1 MKLQNQLTTSL
12 HSFRRLLTAKKIP
25 GIILG
30 TVLFLCTTPTL
41 LYLLTASKVLGDLPD
56 AKALS
61 QHETLEAARIYS
73 IDGVLLGTYHIE
85 NRTSVSLDSVPEFLI
100 NSLLATE
107 DHRFYSHTGIDILS
121 LFRVVG
127 KTFFLM
133 DEGAGGGSTLTQ
145 QLAKSWYPR
154 TRSGLWGLM
163 ITKFS
168 EMATAREIENHFS
181 KDEIL
186 EMYLNSV
193 SFGEEIYGIQAA
205 SLRYF
210 SKPCTHLVPQ
220 EAALLVGMLK
230 APSRYH
236 PMKHP
241 DQAKARRNT
250 VLAQLKGYG
259 IENERVIDSL
269 SRLPIEIAYS
279 KKTHHDG
286 LAPHFRE
293 HLRQELTKW
302 CQQYEEAYGKK
313 LDLYRSGLR
322 ITTSIHSRMQ
332 SYAESA
338 LKSQMKVVQEK
349 FDRHWKGYNKFKAS
363 KGYVEELIS
372 RSRQVAA
379 FRQDSLSQD
388 SIYALLRATP
398 ATPGFSWSVSDEAIS
413 VLDSIILDAFTLQA
427 GMLAMDPTNGHIR
440 AWVGGIDHRYSA
452 FDQVLAARQT
462 GSVFKPLLYVSAL
475 ESGEDPCMYISNERE
490 TYEDFQDWN
499 PRNSDNF
506 YGGQYSMEGAL
517 THSVNVVSARLI
529 MKIGIDPVVETAR
542 KLGIKRDLPRYPAIA
557 LGAADISLKEVASAY
572 STLANGGK
580 YIEPKFILRIEDR
593 EGKILSDYS
602 SPDPGTRVVNEESVA
617 MLNNMLEGVVNKG
630 TGRALR
636 SRHKLKMDLAGK
648 TGTTQNQRDGWFV
661 AYNPALVVGARV
673 GGQDPRIYWR
683 SLSLGQG
690 ATTALPIV
698 GYFLQATTD
707 DPDFAYLEG
716 VRFSPLSESAKERL
730 DCADFTFPMGMSE
743 FKQWWRARSTAD
755 SLRRLGLP
763 VPDSIRVLLQNDW
776 AE

>member
-1 MKLQNQLTTSL
+1 MSLLQQSSL
-12 HSFRRLLTAKKIP
+12 HFLSFRTFLQSHRISA
-25 GIILG
+25 IILG
-30 TVLFLCTTPTL
+30 VVLFVCTTPTL
-41 LYLLTASKVLGDLPD
+41 LYLLTVSNFLGDVPESQE
-56 AKALS
+56 LS

-85 NRTSVSLDSVPEFLI
+85 NRTSVSLDSVPQFLI
-100 NSLLATE
+100 EALLATE
-107 DHRFYSHTGIDILS
+107 DHRFYSHSGIDIPS

-133 DEGAGGGSTLTQ
+133 DESSGGGSTITQ

-163 ITKFS
+163 VTKFS

-193 SFGEEIYGIQAA
+193 SFGEEIYGVQAA

-210 SKPCTHLVPQ
+210 SKPCTHLAPQ

-230 APSRYH
+230 APGRYH
-236 PMKHP
+236 PVKHP
-241 DQAKARRNT
+241 NQAQARRNT
-250 VLAQLKGYG
+250 VLAQMKGYE
-259 IENERVIDSL
+259 IVKKHIVDSL
-269 SRLPIEIAYS
+269 SRLPIALAYR

-293 HLRQELTKW
+293 HLRQELAKW
-302 CQQYEEAYGKK
+302 CRQYEEAYGKK
-313 LDLYRSGLR
+313 IDLYRSGLR

-349 FDRHWKGYNKFKAS
+349 FDRHWLGYNKFKAS
-363 KGYVEELIS
+363 NGYVDELIS
-372 RSRQVAA
+372 RTRRVAA

-388 SIYALLRATP
+388 SILTLLKAIP
-398 ATPGFSWSVSDEAIS
+398 ATPGFSWSESEEAIS
-413 VLDSIILDAFTLQA
+413 ILDSIILDAFTLQA

-475 ESGEDPCMYISNERE
+475 ENGEDPCMYISNERE

-529 MKIGIDPVVETAR
+529 MKIGINPVLETAR
-542 KLGIKRDLPRYPAIA
+542 KLGIKRDLPRFPAIA
-557 LGAADISLKEVASAY
+557 LGAADISLKEIVSAY
-572 STLANGGK
+572 STLANRGK
-580 YIEPKFILRIEDR
+580 YVEPRFIVRIEDR
-593 EGKILSDYS
+593 EGNILADYS
-602 SPDPGTRVVNEESVA
+602 SPDPGTRVASEESVT
-617 MLNNMLEGVVNKG
+617 MLTNMLEGVVNKG

-648 TGTTQNQRDGWFV
+648 TGTTQNQRDGWFLT
-661 AYNPALVVGARV
+661 YNPALVVGARV
-673 GGQDPRIYWR
+673 GGQDPRIHWR

-690 ATTALPIV
+690 AATALPIV

-716 VRFSPLSESAKERL
+716 IRFPPLSESAKDRL

-743 FKQWWRARSTAD
+743 FKQWWRARSAAD

-763 VPDSIRVLLQNDW
+763 VPDSIKVLLQNDW
-776 AE
+776 VE

>member
-1 MKLQNQLTTSL
+1 MSFQEQLSIRL
-12 HSFRRLLTAKKIP
+12 LSFRKYLFTHRIP
-25 GIILG
+25 GIALG
-30 TVLFLCTTPTL
+30 FLLFLCTAPTL
-41 LYLLTASKVLGDLPD
+41 LYLLTASRILGDLPD
-56 AKALS
+56 S
-61 QHETLEAARIYS
+61 QELMHHETLEAARIYS

-100 NSLLATE
+100 NALLATE
-107 DHRFYSHTGIDILS
+107 DHRFYSHSGIDILS
-121 LFRVVG
+121 LFRVAG
-127 KTFFLM
+127 KTLFLM
-133 DEGAGGGSTLTQ
+133 DESSGGGSTLTQ

-154 TRSGLWGLM
+154 TRSGLWGLL

-168 EMATAREIENHFS
+168 EMATAREIESHFS
-181 KDEIL
+181 KAEIL

-193 SFGEEIYGIQAA
+193 SFGEEIYGVQAA

-210 SKPCTHLVPQ
+210 SKPCSRLIPQ

-236 PMKHP
+236 PLKHP

-250 VLAQLKGYG
+250 VLAQMQGHG
-259 IENERVIDSL
+259 ISQKHVVDSL
-269 SRLPIEIAYS
+269 SRLPVTLAYR

-293 HLRQELTKW
+293 HLRQELADW
-302 CQQYEEAYGKK
+302 CSQYEKAYGKK
-313 LDLYRSGLR
+313 IDLYRSGLR

-332 SYAESA
+332 RYAESA

-349 FDRHWKGYNKFKAS
+349 FDRHWKGYNKYKAS
-363 KGYVEELIS
+363 KGYVDELIS
-372 RSRQVAA
+372 RCRQVAT
-379 FRQDSLSQD
+379 FRQDSLSPD
-388 SIYALLRATP
+388 SIRSLLQAIP
-398 ATPGFSWSVSDEAIS
+398 ATPGFSWSESEEAIS
-413 VLDSIILDAFTLQA
+413 LLDSIILDAFTLQA

-475 ESGEDPCMYISNERE
+475 ENGEDPCMYISNERE
-490 TYEDFQDWN
+490 TYEDFQNWN

-529 MKIGIDPVVETAR
+529 MKIGINPVLETAR
-542 KLGIKRDLPRYPAIA
+542 KLGIKRDLPRFPAIA
-557 LGAADISLKEVASAY
+557 LGAADISLKEIVSAY
-572 STLANGGK
+572 STLANQGR
-580 YIEPKFILRIEDR
+580 YVEPRFIIRIEDR
-593 EGKILSDYS
+593 EGKILADYS
-602 SPDPGTRVVNEESVA
+602 SPDPGTRVASEESVT
-617 MLNNMLEGVVNKG
+617 MLSNMLEGVVNKG

-648 TGTTQNQRDGWFV
+648 TGTTQNQRDGWFL

-673 GGQDPRIYWR
+673 GGQDPRIHWR

-716 VRFSPLSESAKERL
+716 VRFPPLSETAKERL
-730 DCADFTFPMGMSE
+730 DCADFTFPMGMTE
-743 FKQWWRARSTAD
+743 FKQWWKARSAAD

-763 VPDSIRVLLQNDW
+763 IPDSLRVLLQNDW
-776 AE
+776 VE

>member
-1 MKLQNQLTTSL
+1 MSFQAQSFIHLQSL
-12 HSFRRLLTAKKIP
+12 RRYLVSHRISA
-25 GIILG
+25 IILG
-30 TVLFLCTTPTL
+30 VILFLCTAPTL
-41 LYLLTASKVLGDLPD
+41 LYLLTATRIIGDVPD
-56 AKALS
+56 SDALS

-85 NRTSVSLDSVPEFLI
+85 NRTSVSLDSVPSFLLDA
-100 NSLLATE
+100 LLATE
-107 DHRFYSHTGIDILS
+107 DHRFYSHSGIDVTS

-133 DEGAGGGSTLTQ
+133 DESSGGGSTLTQ

-154 TRSGLWGLM
+154 TRSGIWGLIM
-163 ITKFS
+163 TKFS
-168 EMATAREIENHFS
+168 EMATAREIENYFS
-181 KDEIL
+181 KAEIL

-193 SFGEEIYGIQAA
+193 SFGEEIYGVQAA

-210 SKPCTHLVPQ
+210 SKPCTRLLPQ

-230 APSRYH
+230 APGRYH
-236 PMKHP
+236 PLKHP
-241 DQAKARRNT
+241 NQSKARRNT
-250 VLAQLKGYG
+250 VLAQMKGYDLTPPH
-259 IENERVIDSL
+259 IADSL
-269 SRLPIEIAYS
+269 SRLPIALAYS

-293 HLRQELTKW
+293 HLRQELSTW
-302 CQQYEEAYGKK
+302 CRQYEEAYGKK
-313 LDLYRSGLR
+313 IDLYRSGLR

-332 SYAESA
+332 QYAESA
-338 LKSQMKVVQEK
+338 LKSQMKVLQEK
-349 FDRHWKGYNKFKAS
+349 FDRHWKGFNKFKAS

-372 RSRQVAA
+372 RCKQVAA
-379 FRQDSLSQD
+379 LRQDSLSRD
-388 SIYALLRATP
+388 SIQTLLAATP
-398 ATPGFSWSVSDEAIS
+398 ATPGFSWSESEEAIS
-413 VLDSIILDAFTLQA
+413 VLDSIIMDAFTLQA

-475 ESGEDPCMYISNERE
+475 ENGEDPCMYISNERE

-529 MKIGIDPVVETAR
+529 MKIGINPVLETAR
-542 KLGIKRDLPRYPAIA
+542 KLGIKRELPRFPAIA
-557 LGAADISLKEVASAY
+557 LGAADISLKEVVSAY
-572 STLANGGK
+572 STLANQGK
-580 YIEPKFILRIEDR
+580 YVEPRFIVRIEDK
-593 EGKILSDYS
+593 EGNILADYS
-602 SPDPGTRVVNEESVA
+602 SPDPGTRVANEESVT
-617 MLNNMLEGVVNKG
+617 MLTDMLEGVVNKG
-630 TGRALR
+630 TARALR
-636 SRHKLKMDLAGK
+636 SRHKLTMDLAGK
-648 TGTTQNQRDGWFV
+648 TGTTQNQRDGWFL

-673 GGQDPRIYWR
+673 GGQDPRIHWR

-716 VRFSPLSESAKERL
+716 VRFPPLSETAKERL

-743 FKQWWRARSTAD
+743 FKQWWKARSAAD
-755 SLRRLGLP
+755 SLRRLGLAI
-763 VPDSIRVLLQNDW
+763 PDSIRVLLQNDW
-776 AE
+776 VE

>member
-1 MKLQNQLTTSL
+1 MKLQQQLLPSL
-12 HSFRRLLTAKKIP
+12 LSFRRFLRKKRIP
-25 GIILG
+25 GTILG
-30 TVLFLCTTPTL
+30 VILFLCTTPTL
-41 LYLLTASKVLGDLPD
+41 LYLLTASGILGDMPESQE
-56 AKALS
+56 LS

-85 NRTSVSLDSVPEFLI
+85 NRTSVGLDSVPQFLI
-100 NSLLATE
+100 DALLATE
-107 DHRFYSHTGIDILS
+107 DHRFYSHSGIDILS
-121 LFRVVG
+121 IFRVVG

-133 DEGAGGGSTLTQ
+133 DESSGGGSTLTQ

-168 EMATAREIENHFS
+168 EMATAREIETHFS

-210 SKPCTHLVPQ
+210 SKPCTRLAPQ

-230 APSRYH
+230 APGRYH
-236 PMKHP
+236 PLNHP

-250 VLAQLKGYG
+250 VLAQMKGYE
-259 IENERVIDSL
+259 IETNHVVDSL
-269 SRLPIEIAYS
+269 SRLPIVLSYS

-293 HLRQELTKW
+293 HLRLELATW
-302 CQQYEEAYGKK
+302 CRQYEEAYGKK
-313 LDLYRSGLR
+313 IDLYRSGLR

-338 LKSQMKVVQEK
+338 LKSQMKLVQEK
-349 FDRHWKGYNKFKAS
+349 FDRHWRDYNKFKAS
-363 KGYVEELIS
+363 KGYVDELIS
-372 RSRQVAA
+372 RSRQVEA
-379 FRQDSLSQD
+379 FRRDSLSQD
-388 SIYALLRATP
+388 SIRSLLRQIP
-398 ATPGFSWSVSDEAIS
+398 ATPGFSWSKSEEAIS
-413 VLDSIILDAFTLQA
+413 ALDSIILDAFTLQA
-427 GMLAMDPTNGHIR
+427 GLLALDPTNGHIR

-452 FDQVLAARQT
+452 FDQILAARQT

-529 MKIGIDPVVETAR
+529 MKIGIDPVLETAR
-542 KLGIKRDLPRYPAIA
+542 KLGIKRELPRYPAIA
-557 LGAADISLKEVASAY
+557 LGAADISLKEIVSAY
-572 STLANGGK
+572 ATLANQGK
-580 YIEPKFILRIEDR
+580 YIEPRFIVRIEDR
-593 EGKILSDYS
+593 EGAILADYS
-602 SPDPGTRVVNEESVA
+602 APDPGTRVVNEESVT
-617 MLNNMLEGVVNKG
+617 MLTDMLEGVINKG

-648 TGTTQNQRDGWFV
+648 TGTTQNQRDGWFL

-673 GGQDPRIYWR
+673 GGQDPRIHWR

-690 ATTALPIV
+690 AVTALPMV
-698 GYFLQATTD
+698 GYFLQATID
-707 DPDFAYLEG
+707 DPDFAYLDG
-716 VRFSPLSESAKERL
+716 VRFAPLSESARERL

-743 FKQWWRARSTAD
+743 FKQWWRARSAAD

-763 VPDSIRVLLQNDW
+763 VPDSIRLLLQNDW
-776 AE
+776 VE